1 LTKILERFI
10 LDVGMMKMKSFGT
23 YLKCAREERKISLAE
38 ISRATRIR
46 RTILEAIEKDRRE
59 FSLPEVVVKG
69 FIEAYARYIG
79 LDPEGVLSKY
89 AQWQAENEAASKK
102 ASLPAEK
109 QKIPLKYI
117 VTGGAGLILLI
128 ILSLLIFTG
137 HAPQEAASLQVQQGQ
152 GKVVPPVAP
161 RSPAAAPTVT
171 EREPRSSPSSNV
183 QAKVVPPVAPRSPA
197 AAPMVTER
205 APRSSPPSD
214 VQAEEEETS
223 PPPDEHTLVIKAS
236 ERTWIQIQE
245 GSSPP
250 SEVILDSG
258 ESYTRK
264 SPHQL
269 SIVIGNAGGVQV
281 TFDGKVLGVLG
292 EDGEVIK
299 LKLPSSE
306 EG

>member
-1 LTKILERFI
+1 
-10 LDVGMMKMKSFGT
+10 
-23 YLKCAREERKISLAE
+23 
-38 ISRATRIR
+38 
-46 RTILEAIEKDRRE
+46 
-59 FSLPEVVVKG
+59 
-69 FIEAYARYIG
+69 
-79 LDPEGVLSKY
+79 
-89 AQWQAENEAASKK
+89 
-102 ASLPAEK
+102 
-109 QKIPLKYI
+109 
-117 VTGGAGLILLI
+117 
-128 ILSLLIFTG
+128 LLIFTS
-137 HAPQEAASLQVQQGQ
+137 HAPQEHIQEAASLQVKQ
-152 GKVVPPVAP
+152 
-161 RSPAAAPTVT
+161 S
-171 EREPRSSPSSNV
+171 
-183 QAKVVPPVAPRSPA
+183 QAKVVPPAAPRSPA
-197 AAPMVTER
+197 VAPTVTER
-205 APRSSPPSD
+205 APRSSPPSG